1 MWWLDSSDMVLVLGV
16 VFSGCTACLI
26 AFCQN
31 MRKSRCTKVYCCC
44 IGCSREVESDDLILA
59 EEALE
64 SKAPVPVAPQPRSR
78 SGSLEEAQSRPPPQ
92 MASVRV

>member
-1 MWWLDSSDMVLVLGV
+1 MGWWLDSSDMVLVLGV

-64 SKAPVPVAPQPRSR
+64 NK
-78 SGSLEEAQSRPPPQ
+78 GTPPQ
-92 MASVRV
+92 KVSVPPRERSSSLDSIPEVSVRV

>member
-1 MWWLDSSDMVLVLGV
+1 MGWWLDSADMVLVLGV

-64 SKAPVPVAPQPRSR
+64 NK
-78 SGSLEEAQSRPPPQ
+78 GTPPPVQ
-92 MASVRV
+92 KVSAPRERSSSLDSIPEVSVRV

>member
-31 MRKSRCTKVYCCC
+31 MRKSRCTKVWCCC
-44 IGCSREVESDDLILA
+44 IGCVREVESDDLILA
-59 EEALE
+59 EEAME

-92 MASVRV
+92 MTSVRV

>member
-1 MWWLDSSDMVLVLGV
+1 MGWWLDSSDMVLVLGV

-64 SKAPVPVAPQPRSR
+64 NKGTPPQKASVAPRERS
-78 SGSLEEAQSRPPPQ
+78 SSLDSIPEV
-92 MASVRV
+92 SVRV

>member
-1 MWWLDSSDMVLVLGV
+1 MGWWLDSSDMVLVLGV

-64 SKAPVPVAPQPRSR
+64 NKGTPPPVQKASVAPRERS
-78 SGSLEEAQSRPPPQ
+78 SSLDSIPEV
-92 MASVRV
+92 SVRV